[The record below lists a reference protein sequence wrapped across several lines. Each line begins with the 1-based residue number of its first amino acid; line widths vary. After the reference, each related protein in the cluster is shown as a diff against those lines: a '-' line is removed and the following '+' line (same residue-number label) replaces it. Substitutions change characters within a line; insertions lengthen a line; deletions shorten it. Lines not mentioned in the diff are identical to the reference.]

1 MGLFFVKITQ
11 GLSYDDVLLIPQK
24 SDIFSRSEVDLRTEM
39 AKGIEMEI
47 PITAINMDSVTGVEM
62 AVAMSELGG
71 LAFMPRFDSAEE
83 EAKKIAMVVKRG
95 GRVIAALGLRD
106 DFMDRA
112 GKCLKAG
119 AVGLTIDVAH
129 GHMRQVMEA
138 TANLKNKFKTTV
150 ISGVIATREG
160 ARDLFLAGADGV
172 RVGVGPGSICMTRIV
187 TGCGVPQLTAIME
200 AKKAAKEFVGRTV
213 IADGGIKNSG
223 DIVKALAA
231 GANCVVI
238 GSLLAGTDESPGKK
252 IMKDGNLYKEYNAST
267 SKSEKDSQLKRNG
280 DQKRHFK
287 LHIEGVESLV
297 SYRGSVEEVVAILC
311 AGVRSGFSYCGA
323 KNIVQ
328 LWKKARFIQISS
340 AGMRES
346 GSHDV
351 LVV

>member
-1 MGLFFVKITQ
+1 MKIVQ
-11 GLSYDDVLLIPQK
+11 GLSYDDVLLIPQR
-24 SDIFSRSEVDLRTEM
+24 SDIASRSEVSLRTKLSSGLEL
-39 AKGIEMEI
+39 EI
-47 PITAINMDSVTGVEM
+47 PIISINMDSVTGVEM
-62 AVAMSELGG
+62 SSTMSKLGG
-71 LAFMPRFDSAEE
+71 ISFLPRFDSPEE
-83 EAKKIAMVVKRG
+83 EANKVLEIVKRK

-106 DFMDRA
+106 NYMDRA
-112 GKCLKAG
+112 EKCLKAG

-129 GHMRQVMEA
+129 GHMGQAIKA
-138 TANLKNKFKTTV
+138 TAKLKNKLGVPIFT
-150 ISGVIATREG
+150 GVIATRLG

-172 RVGVGPGSICMTRIV
+172 RVGVGPGSICLTRIV

-200 AKKAAKEFVGRTV
+200 AKKAVKEFKGKTI

-231 GANCVVI
+231 GADCVTL

-252 IMKDGNLYKEYNAST
+252 IMKDGVLYKEYNAST
-267 SKSEKDSQLKRNG
+267 SKVEKDSQLKRNS
-280 DQKRHFK
+280 DQKKHFK

-297 SYRGSVEEVVAILC
+297 PYRGSVEEVIETMC

-323 KNIVQ
+323 KNIPQ
-328 LWKKARFIQISS
+328 LRKKARFVQISS

-351 LVV
+351 MVV